1 MRTDWKLKA
10 HRAVATALSIAI
22 AIMPWGLAPAAR
34 AAAGTTA
41 NRPQV
46 LIAVT
51 NSESMDGNT
60 SGAIMTG
67 SGTADPSL
75 VNSSSPTNYTVP
87 SGFVPPLGTG
97 SAPSGQAPYTMT
109 NASGN
114 LADNG
119 PSRLNLAKAAISN
132 VINNYAGT
140 LDFALEDFGTSNLT
154 LYTTWV
160 YYMSPNGSGFQ
171 FTNTATAQ
179 VVGSG
184 NPFTVNNPCYG
195 YTNSTTSTNVANNC
209 SALDAY
215 YNPGGV
221 TTANSIA
228 NDLYMLVG
236 DSSDEPSI
244 NDVLYDYPGN
254 DPNIYIN
261 DGGTYAANQN
271 LSNYGTAIVP
281 PTSTPYTV
289 FTLSNYNNGQIRVGY
304 NKSLPGGGTVTGP
317 TNAGFV
323 PYSPEVMYVQRG
335 FGYGAN
341 QSATGGNMAVGL
353 QTAGSSPTSTSI
365 QAVISA
371 FAPAL
376 MPETNSTSTTEIKS
390 AAGQS
395 PIAGLLAQAKTYL
408 TNHKSGSCQQQYVVL
423 ITDGLPT
430 EDLSGKLWPPLGSAA
445 AAGYGVTASFNS
457 DGSLGT
463 TNDQA
468 ATDTI
473 SALTA
478 LNTAGIKTYVIGLGA
493 GVDPSVNP
501 TAAKFLTAMA
511 IAGGTNTYY
520 SASSQNAINTALQS
534 IAAQIYSASAI
545 SAPIPPVTITSGSL
559 IYQVSTNP
567 TPIAGHVQA
576 YSVSATGQPSS
587 SASWDAGKLMTSANR
602 QSLLMSTNA
611 SGNMVTLSNM
621 DSAAFNLTTPT
632 VCVPNTSTI
641 VNYTIDPS
649 YTYTASNGTSCTYS
663 AGRQIGWYLGG
674 FSLQNAAKLLGAPS
688 NPNYLANTS
697 YISYAQSLQSRTPTL
712 LFTNNDGF
720 LYAVNAQTGALEWGW
735 MPRPFVAQ
743 LQNFGSFENLQ
754 LFNGGLTTTD
764 AQDASGNW
772 ATYVVG
778 AAQNG
783 STYYALKLGTTGG
796 VPMPTG
802 VTWWNSIAG
811 GSSPAEL
818 NTTHPVAQA
827 PSIAIIAGSAYA
839 TYIVNTTS
847 GTTTT
852 STLYEQNVATG
863 AVTSGALPF
872 VASGKWFYDQGSNS
886 LWVGDTSGNLWQVN
900 ISSYASSDVG
910 SINAIGTAY
919 SNSTGTAASSYVG
932 YTLLNGI
939 PYAWET
945 NASGITA
952 FSIGAN
958 GWQPIWAATN
968 TSGYQATIGANG
980 KVTWAATSAIAPLTA
995 GSTISDAP
1003 GLGPGGVLGVPVYT
1017 PPSDDGSC
1025 GNGSGYD
1032 DFYNLV
1038 DGSFPVGKIHT
1049 IQGVAVTQDLYVSPG
1064 IAFTPQFA
1072 ISSSGVPAFVGG
1084 QGSITPPS
1092 PIVFN
1097 KNTVNLP
1104 VAWRQH

>member
-22 AIMPWGLAPAAR
+22 AIMPWGLAPTAR

-140 LDFALEDFGTSNLT
+140 LDFALEDFSTSNLK
-154 LYTTWV
+154 LNTTWV
-160 YYMSPNGSGFQ
+160 YYMSPNGAGFR

-195 YTNSTTSTNVANNC
+195 YKSSATSTSVANNC

-221 TTANSIA
+221 TSTNSIA

-244 NDVLYDYPGN
+244 NDVLYTGGYPKVFVEYNGPSPASPYP
-254 DPNIYIN
+254 PN
-261 DGGTYAANQN
+261 
-271 LSNYGTAIVP
+271 
-281 PTSTPYTV
+281 
-289 FTLSNYNNGQIRVGY
+289 FTLANYNNGSILLRYQSTSPSVG
-304 NKSLPGGGTVTGP
+304 SFATSP
-317 TNAGFV
+317 TNAGYV
-323 PYSPEVMYVQRG
+323 PYSKEVMNIQRG
-335 FGYGAN
+335 FGYGAS

-390 AAGQS
+390 AAGQA
-395 PIAGLLAQAKTYL
+395 PVAGLLAQAKTYL

-587 SASWDAGKLMTSANR
+587 SASWDAGGLMTSTNR
-602 QSLLMSTNA
+602 QNLLMSTNA

-621 DSAAFNLTTPT
+621 DSAAFNLTATT
-632 VCVPNTSTI
+632 CVPNTSTI
-641 VNYTIDPS
+641 VNYTIYPS

-663 AGRQIGWYLGG
+663 AGRQIGW
-674 FSLQNAAKLLGAPS
+674 
-688 NPNYLANTS
+688 
-697 YISYAQSLQSRTPTL
+697 
-712 LFTNNDGF
+712 
-720 LYAVNAQTGALEWGW
+720 
-735 MPRPFVAQ
+735 
-743 LQNFGSFENLQ
+743 
-754 LFNGGLTTTD
+754 
-764 AQDASGNW
+764 
-772 ATYVVG
+772 
-778 AAQNG
+778 
-783 STYYALKLGTTGG
+783 
-796 VPMPTG
+796 
-802 VTWWNSIAG
+802 
-811 GSSPAEL
+811 
-818 NTTHPVAQA
+818 
-827 PSIAIIAGSAYA
+827 
-839 TYIVNTTS
+839 
-847 GTTTT
+847 
-852 STLYEQNVATG
+852 
-863 AVTSGALPF
+863 
-872 VASGKWFYDQGSNS
+872 
-886 LWVGDTSGNLWQVN
+886 
-900 ISSYASSDVG
+900 
-910 SINAIGTAY
+910 
-919 SNSTGTAASSYVG
+919 
-932 YTLLNGI
+932 
-939 PYAWET
+939 
-945 NASGITA
+945 
-952 FSIGAN
+952 
-958 GWQPIWAATN
+958 
-968 TSGYQATIGANG
+968 
-980 KVTWAATSAIAPLTA
+980 
-995 GSTISDAP
+995 
-1003 GLGPGGVLGVPVYT
+1003 
-1017 PPSDDGSC
+1017 
-1025 GNGSGYD
+1025 
-1032 DFYNLV
+1032 
-1038 DGSFPVGKIHT
+1038 
-1049 IQGVAVTQDLYVSPG
+1049 
-1064 IAFTPQFA
+1064 
-1072 ISSSGVPAFVGG
+1072 
-1084 QGSITPPS
+1084 
-1092 PIVFN
+1092 
-1097 KNTVNLP
+1097 
-1104 VAWRQH
+1104 

>member
-140 LDFALEDFGTSNLT
+140 LDFALEDFSTSNLK

-160 YYMSPNGSGFQ
+160 YYMSPNGAGFQ

-179 VVGSG
+179 VIGSG

-195 YTNSTTSTNVANNC
+195 YTNSTTSTSVANNC

-244 NDVLYDYPGN
+244 NDVLYSGGFPKVFVEYNGPSPASPYP
-254 DPNIYIN
+254 PN
-261 DGGTYAANQN
+261 
-271 LSNYGTAIVP
+271 
-281 PTSTPYTV
+281 
-289 FTLSNYNNGQIRVGY
+289 FTLANYNNGSILLAYQSTSPSVG
-304 NKSLPGGGTVTGP
+304 SFATSP
-317 TNAGFV
+317 TNAGYV
-323 PYSPEVMYVQRG
+323 PYSKEVMNIQRG
-335 FGYGAN
+335 FGYGAS

-783 STYYALKLGTTGG
+783 SAYYALKLGTTGG

-847 GTTTT
+847 STKTT

-900 ISSYASSDVG
+900 VSSYASSDVG